1 MIAEGFKS
9 REIADQLCISQST
22 VEKHRVNLMRKLD
35 LHSVSGV
42 TAYAAKRGLI
52 AT

>member
-1 MIAEGFKS
+1 MIAEGYKS
-9 REIADQLCISQST
+9 REIADQLCISPST

-35 LHSVSGV
+35 LHSVSAV